1 MNRRQVTAV
10 LFATAQTAVLTI
22 VATNNSEKGWFGQ
35 VSSHFCKRGE
45 MQESSREESF
55 TWKIRLARADC
66 HAAGHVIVDIR
77 VEEFIKTP
85 GDRARGSGDFM
96 AGDLSHSDDIAV
108 R

>member
-35 VSSHFCKRGE
+35 VSSHFCKCGQ

-55 TWKIRLARADC
+55 TWKMRLARAGS

-77 VEEFIKTP
+77 VEQFIKTP

>member
-10 LFATAQTAVLTI
+10 LTI
-22 VATNNSEKGWFGQ
+22 VETNNSEKGWFGQ

-45 MQESSREESF
+45 MQESSRGESF
-55 TWKIRLARADC
+55 TWKMRLARAGS

-77 VEEFIKTP
+77 VEEFIKP
-85 GDRARGSGDFM
+85 FGDRAGGSGDFM
-96 AGDLSHSDDIAV
+96 SGDLAYSNNISI